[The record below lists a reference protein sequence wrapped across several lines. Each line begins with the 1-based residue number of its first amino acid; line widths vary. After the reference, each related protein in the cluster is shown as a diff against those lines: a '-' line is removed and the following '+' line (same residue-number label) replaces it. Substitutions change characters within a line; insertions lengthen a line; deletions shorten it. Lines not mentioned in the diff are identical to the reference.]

1 MVLSLMEQAVT
12 YLRRSL
18 QVFSLVT
25 CLSLL
30 PTAHGVFAQGQH
42 AGSDNSALG
51 TVHFPTS
58 CSADVQP
65 QFNQAIALLHSFW
78 FQAAIDAFEEVL
90 DVDSSCGISYWGIA
104 LASWGNPIGSGANQ
118 DGSRPT
124 AQLQA
129 GLDAIQQARAT
140 GANSERERDYIE
152 ALANLYDEYA
162 ETVDWPRVLDYEKAM
177 EALTKKYPNDSEAAI
192 FYALAIVN
200 ATDPND
206 KSYEKPLRAAAIL
219 EPAFLEEPDH
229 PGIAHYIIHGFDVPS
244 LANRALEAAQRYSDI
259 APLAPHA
266 LHMPSHTF
274 TRLGYWQNSIDT
286 NIKSAAAALEDK
298 SPAEAL
304 HSMDYMIYGY
314 LQTGQDEAAGQVV
327 EEMKQILETMDSP
340 NSRGLGGSYAIAA
353 IDARHALERKDWS
366 QAAALNVRR
375 TPVPFV
381 DAITYFARA
390 LGAARNNVPD
400 AARNDLDQLKRAA
413 ESLGNTS
420 FWGTKVDIQRQ
431 VAEAWILFAEGKTN
445 DALALMR
452 LAADR
457 EDLTEKSGI
466 SPGPIAPARELLG
479 EMLLAADLPGAALEE
494 FKPAM
499 NEEPGRFGAL
509 FGAAQAAERIGD
521 MSLASSYYQ
530 TLLEICK
537 RADNEGRDALV
548 HARESIAGNE

>member
-1 MVLSLMEQAVT
+1 MPRRLPLVLLFTVCLFFNANT
-12 YLRRSL
+12 YGFTAS
-18 QVFSLVT
+18 Q
-25 CLSLL
+25 
-30 PTAHGVFAQGQH
+30 AHGVHGEE
-42 AGSDNSALG
+42 SLG

-58 CSADVQP
+58 CSAEVQP
-65 QFNQAIALLHSFW
+65 QFNRAIALLHSFW

-90 DVDSSCGISYWGIA
+90 EVDSSCGISYWGIA
-104 LASWGNPIGSGANQ
+104 LATWGNPIGSGANQ

-124 AQLQA
+124 AQLQE

-152 ALANLYDEYA
+152 ALANLYDDYA
-162 ETVDWPRVLDYEKAM
+162 ERVDWPRVLDYEKAM
-177 EALTKKYPNDSEAAI
+177 EALATKYPDDSEAAI

-206 KSYEKPLRAAAIL
+206 KSYAKPLRAAAIL
-219 EPAFLEEPDH
+219 EPAFIEKPDH

-244 LANRALEAAQRYSDI
+244 LANRALDAAERYAAI

-286 NIKSAAAALEDK
+286 NIKSSAAALEDK

-304 HSMDYMIYGY
+304 HAMDYMIYGY

-327 EEMKQILETMDSP
+327 EEMKQILETMESP

-353 IDARHALERKDWS
+353 IDARHALERKDWTR
-366 QAAALNVRR
+366 AAALNVRR
-375 TPVPFV
+375 TPAPFV

-390 LGAARNNVPD
+390 LGAARSNMPD

-479 EMLLAADLPGAALEE
+479 EMLLASDLPGAALEE

-521 MSLASSYYQ
+521 MGLAHSYYQ
-530 TLLEICK
+530 TLLEICE
-537 RADNEGRDALV
+537 RADDEARDALM

>member
-1 MVLSLMEQAVT
+1 MPRRLPLVLLFTVCLFFNANT
-12 YLRRSL
+12 YG
-18 QVFSLVT
+18 F
-25 CLSLL
+25 
-30 PTAHGVFAQGQH
+30 TASQAQGVH
-42 AGSDNSALG
+42 GEESLG

-58 CSADVQP
+58 CSAEVQP
-65 QFNQAIALLHSFW
+65 QFNRAIALLHSFW

-90 DVDSSCGISYWGIA
+90 EVDSSCGISYWGIA
-104 LASWGNPIGSGANQ
+104 LATWGNPIGSGANQ

-152 ALANLYDEYA
+152 ALANLYDDYA
-162 ETVDWPRVLDYEKAM
+162 ERVDWPRVLDYEKAM
-177 EALTKKYPNDSEAAI
+177 EALATKYPDDSEAAI

-206 KSYEKPLRAAAIL
+206 KSYAKPLRAAAIL
-219 EPAFLEEPDH
+219 EPAFIEKPDH

-244 LANRALEAAQRYSDI
+244 LANRALDAAERYAAI

-286 NIKSAAAALEDK
+286 NIKSSAAALEDK

-304 HSMDYMIYGY
+304 HAMDYMIYGY

-327 EEMKQILETMDSP
+327 EEMKQILETMESP

-353 IDARHALERKDWS
+353 IDARHALERKDWT

-390 LGAARNNVPD
+390 LGAARSNMPD

-521 MSLASSYYQ
+521 MGLASSYYQ
-530 TLLEICK
+530 TLLEICE
-537 RADNEGRDALV
+537 RADDEARDALM

>member
-1 MVLSLMEQAVT
+1 MPRRLPLVLLFTVCLFFNANT
-12 YLRRSL
+12 YG
-18 QVFSLVT
+18 F
-25 CLSLL
+25 
-30 PTAHGVFAQGQH
+30 TASQAQGVH
-42 AGSDNSALG
+42 GEESLG

-58 CSADVQP
+58 CSAEVQP
-65 QFNQAIALLHSFW
+65 QFNRAIALLHSFW

-90 DVDSSCGISYWGIA
+90 EVDSSCGISYWGIA
-104 LASWGNPIGSGANQ
+104 LATWGNPIGSGANQ
-118 DGSRPT
+118 NGSRPT

-152 ALANLYDEYA
+152 ALANLYDDYA
-162 ETVDWPRVLDYEKAM
+162 ERVDWPRVLDYEKAM
-177 EALTKKYPNDSEAAI
+177 EALATKYPDDSEAAI

-219 EPAFLEEPDH
+219 EPAFIEKPDH

-244 LANRALEAAQRYSDI
+244 LANRALDAAERYAAI

-286 NIKSAAAALEDK
+286 NIKSSAAALEDK

-304 HSMDYMIYGY
+304 HAMDYMIYGY

-327 EEMKQILETMDSP
+327 EEMKQILETMESP

-353 IDARHALERKDWS
+353 IDARHALERKDWPR
-366 QAAALNVRR
+366 AAALNVRR

-390 LGAARNNVPD
+390 LGAARSNMPD

-479 EMLLAADLPGAALEE
+479 EMLLAADLPGAALVE

-521 MSLASSYYQ
+521 MGLAHSYYQ
-530 TLLEICK
+530 TLLEICE
-537 RADNEGRDALV
+537 RADDEARDALM

>member
-1 MVLSLMEQAVT
+1 
-12 YLRRSL
+12 
-18 QVFSLVT
+18 
-25 CLSLL
+25 
-30 PTAHGVFAQGQH
+30 
-42 AGSDNSALG
+42 
-51 TVHFPTS
+51 
-58 CSADVQP
+58 
-65 QFNQAIALLHSFW
+65 
-78 FQAAIDAFEEVL
+78 
-90 DVDSSCGISYWGIA
+90 
-104 LASWGNPIGSGANQ
+104 
-118 DGSRPT
+118 
-124 AQLQA
+124 
-129 GLDAIQQARAT
+129 
-140 GANSERERDYIE
+140 
-152 ALANLYDEYA
+152 
-162 ETVDWPRVLDYEKAM
+162 
-177 EALTKKYPNDSEAAI
+177 
-192 FYALAIVN
+192 
-200 ATDPND
+200 
-206 KSYEKPLRAAAIL
+206 
-219 EPAFLEEPDH
+219 
-229 PGIAHYIIHGFDVPS
+229 
-244 LANRALEAAQRYSDI
+244 
-259 APLAPHA
+259 
-266 LHMPSHTF
+266 
-274 TRLGYWQNSIDT
+274 
-286 NIKSAAAALEDK
+286 
-298 SPAEAL
+298 
-304 HSMDYMIYGY
+304 
-314 LQTGQDEAAGQVV
+314 
-327 EEMKQILETMDSP
+327 MKQILETMESP

-353 IDARHALERKDWS
+353 IDARHALERKDWT

-390 LGAARNNVPD
+390 LGAARSNMPD

-521 MSLASSYYQ
+521 MGLASSYYQ
-530 TLLEICK
+530 TLLEICE
-537 RADNEGRDALV
+537 RADDEARDALM

>member
-1 MVLSLMEQAVT
+1 MPRPLPLVLLLAACLLFNANT
-12 YLRRSL
+12 YG
-18 QVFSLVT
+18 F
-25 CLSLL
+25 
-30 PTAHGVFAQGQH
+30 TASHTQGDP
-42 AGSDNSALG
+42 GEDALG
-51 TVHFPTS
+51 TVHFSTS
-58 CSADVQP
+58 CSAEVQP
-65 QFNQAIALLHSFW
+65 QFNRAIALLHSFW

-90 DVDSSCGISYWGIA
+90 EVDSSCGISYWGIA
-104 LASWGNPIGSGANQ
+104 LATWGNPIGSGANK

-124 AQLQA
+124 AQLQV

-152 ALANLYDEYA
+152 ALANLYDDYA

-177 EALTKKYPNDSEAAI
+177 EALAKKYPDDSEAAI

-219 EPAFLEEPDH
+219 EPAFIEEPDH

-244 LANRALEAAQRYSDI
+244 LANRALDAAERYAAI
-259 APLAPHA
+259 APVAPHA

-304 HSMDYMIYGY
+304 HAMDYMIYGY
-314 LQTGQDEAAGQVV
+314 LQTGQDVAAGQVV
-327 EEMKQILETMDSP
+327 EDMKQILATMDSP
-340 NSRGLGGSYAIAA
+340 NSSGLGGSYAIAA
-353 IDARHALERKDWS
+353 IDARHALERKDWTR
-366 QAAALNVRR
+366 AAALNVRR

-390 LGAARNNVPD
+390 LGAARNNMPD
-400 AARNDLDQLKRAA
+400 EARGDLEQLKRASD
-413 ESLGNTS
+413 SLGGTS
-420 FWGTKVDIQRQ
+420 YWGAKVDIQRQ
-431 VAEAWILFAEGKTN
+431 VAEAWILFAEGQAN

-457 EDLTEKSGI
+457 EDQTEKSGI

-479 EMLLAADLPGAALEE
+479 EMLLEAGRRDAALEAFE
-494 FKPAM
+494 TTTK
-499 NEEPGRFGAL
+499 EEPGRFRGL
-509 FGAAQAAERIGD
+509 YGAARAAQLTGNG
-521 MSLASSYYQ
+521 SLAEQYYS
-530 TLLEICK
+530 TLLEVAA
-537 RADNEGRDALV
+537 RADADGRPELLQ
-548 HARESIAGNE
+548 ARTFLASN

>member
-1 MVLSLMEQAVT
+1 MPHRLPLVLLFTVCLFFNANT
-12 YLRRSL
+12 YG
-18 QVFSLVT
+18 F
-25 CLSLL
+25 
-30 PTAHGVFAQGQH
+30 TASQAQGVH
-42 AGSDNSALG
+42 GEESLG

-58 CSADVQP
+58 CSAEVQP
-65 QFNQAIALLHSFW
+65 QFNRAIALLHSFW

-90 DVDSSCGISYWGIA
+90 EVDSSCGISYWGIA
-104 LASWGNPIGSGANQ
+104 LATWGNPIGSGANQ

-124 AQLQA
+124 AQLQE

-152 ALANLYDEYA
+152 ALANLYDDYA
-162 ETVDWPRVLDYEKAM
+162 ERVDWPRVLDYEKAM
-177 EALTKKYPNDSEAAI
+177 EALATKYPDDSEAAI

-219 EPAFLEEPDH
+219 EPAFIEKPDH

-244 LANRALEAAQRYSDI
+244 LANRALDAAERYAAI

-286 NIKSAAAALEDK
+286 NIKSSAAALEDK

-304 HSMDYMIYGY
+304 HAMDYMIYGY

-327 EEMKQILETMDSP
+327 EEMKQILETMESP

-353 IDARHALERKDWS
+353 IDARHALERKDWT

-390 LGAARNNVPD
+390 LGAARSNMPD

-521 MSLASSYYQ
+521 MGLASSYYQ
-530 TLLEICK
+530 TLLEICE
-537 RADNEGRDALV
+537 RADDEARDALM

>member
-1 MVLSLMEQAVT
+1 MPHRLPLVLLFTVCLFFNANT
-12 YLRRSL
+12 YG
-18 QVFSLVT
+18 F
-25 CLSLL
+25 
-30 PTAHGVFAQGQH
+30 TASQAQGVH
-42 AGSDNSALG
+42 GEESLG

-58 CSADVQP
+58 CSAEVQP
-65 QFNQAIALLHSFW
+65 QFNRAIALLHSFW

-90 DVDSSCGISYWGIA
+90 EVDSSCGISYWGIA
-104 LASWGNPIGSGANQ
+104 LATWGNPIGSGANQ

-129 GLDAIQQARAT
+129 GFDAIQQARAT

-152 ALANLYDEYA
+152 ALANLYDDYA
-162 ETVDWPRVLDYEKAM
+162 ERVDWPRVLDYEKAM
-177 EALTKKYPNDSEAAI
+177 EALATKYPDDSEAAI

-219 EPAFLEEPDH
+219 EPAFIEKPDH

-244 LANRALEAAQRYSDI
+244 LANRALDAAERYAAI

-286 NIKSAAAALEDK
+286 NIKSSAAALEDK

-304 HSMDYMIYGY
+304 HAMDYMIYGY

-327 EEMKQILETMDSP
+327 EEMKQILETMESP

-353 IDARHALERKDWS
+353 IDARHALERKDWPR
-366 QAAALNVRR
+366 AAALNVRR

-390 LGAARNNVPD
+390 LGAARSNMPD

-521 MSLASSYYQ
+521 MGLASSYYQ
-530 TLLEICK
+530 TLLEICE
-537 RADNEGRDALV
+537 RADDEARDSLI

>member
-1 MVLSLMEQAVT
+1 MPRPLPLVLLLAACLLFNANT
-12 YLRRSL
+12 YG
-18 QVFSLVT
+18 F
-25 CLSLL
+25 
-30 PTAHGVFAQGQH
+30 TASQTQGAH
-42 AGSDNSALG
+42 DEEALG

-58 CSADVQP
+58 CSAEVQP
-65 QFNQAIALLHSFW
+65 QFNRAIALLHSFW

-90 DVDSSCGISYWGIA
+90 EVDSSCGISYWGIA
-104 LASWGNPIGSGANQ
+104 LATWGNPIGSGANQ

-152 ALANLYDEYA
+152 ALANLYDDYA

-304 HSMDYMIYGY
+304 HAMDYMIYGY
-314 LQTGQDEAAGQVV
+314 LQTGQDVAAGQVV
-327 EEMKQILETMDSP
+327 EDMKQILATMDSP
-340 NSRGLGGSYAIAA
+340 NSSGLGGSYAIAA
-353 IDARHALERKDWS
+353 IEARHALERKDWTR
-366 QAAALNVRR
+366 AAALNVRR

-390 LGAARNNVPD
+390 LGAARNNMTD
-400 AARNDLDQLKRAA
+400 QARSDLEQLKRASD
-413 ESLGNTS
+413 SLGGTS
-420 FWGTKVDIQRQ
+420 YWGAKVDIQRQ
-431 VAEAWILFAEGKTN
+431 VAEAWILFAEGQAN

-457 EDLTEKSGI
+457 EDQTEKSGI

-479 EMLLAADLPGAALEE
+479 EMLLEAGRRDAALEAFE
-494 FKPAM
+494 TTTK
-499 NEEPGRFGAL
+499 EEPGRFRGL
-509 FGAAQAAERIGD
+509 YGAARAAQLAGNG
-521 MSLASSYYQ
+521 SLAEQYYS
-530 TLLEICK
+530 TLLEVAA
-537 RADNEGRDALV
+537 RADADGRPELSQ
-548 HARESIAGNE
+548 ARTFLASN

>member
-1 MVLSLMEQAVT
+1 MPRRLPLVLLFTVCLFFNANT
-12 YLRRSL
+12 YG
-18 QVFSLVT
+18 F
-25 CLSLL
+25 
-30 PTAHGVFAQGQH
+30 TASQAQGVH
-42 AGSDNSALG
+42 GEESLG

-58 CSADVQP
+58 CSAEVQP
-65 QFNQAIALLHSFW
+65 QFNRAIALLHSFW

-90 DVDSSCGISYWGIA
+90 EVDSSCGISYWGIA
-104 LASWGNPIGSGANQ
+104 LATWGNPIGSGANQ

-152 ALANLYDEYA
+152 ALANLYDDYA
-162 ETVDWPRVLDYEKAM
+162 ERVDWPRVLDYEKAM
-177 EALTKKYPNDSEAAI
+177 EALATKYPDDSEAAI

-206 KSYEKPLRAAAIL
+206 KSYAKPLRAAAIL
-219 EPAFLEEPDH
+219 EPAFIEKPDH

-244 LANRALEAAQRYSDI
+244 LANRALDAAERYAAI

-286 NIKSAAAALEDK
+286 NIKSSAAALEDK

-304 HSMDYMIYGY
+304 HAMDYMIYGY

-327 EEMKQILETMDSP
+327 EEMKQILETMESP

-353 IDARHALERKDWS
+353 IDARHALERKDWT

-390 LGAARNNVPD
+390 LGAARSNMPD

-521 MSLASSYYQ
+521 MGLAHSYYQ
-530 TLLEICK
+530 TLLEICE
-537 RADNEGRDALV
+537 RADDEARDALM

>member
-1 MVLSLMEQAVT
+1 MPRRLPLVLLFTVCLFFNANT
-12 YLRRSL
+12 YGFRAS
-18 QVFSLVT
+18 Q
-25 CLSLL
+25 
-30 PTAHGVFAQGQH
+30 AQGVH
-42 AGSDNSALG
+42 GEESLG

-58 CSADVQP
+58 CSAEVQP
-65 QFNQAIALLHSFW
+65 QFNRAIALLHSFW

-90 DVDSSCGISYWGIA
+90 EVDSSCGISYWGIA
-104 LASWGNPIGSGANQ
+104 LATWGNPIGSGANQ

-152 ALANLYDEYA
+152 ALANLYDDYA
-162 ETVDWPRVLDYEKAM
+162 ERVDWPRVLDYEKAM
-177 EALTKKYPNDSEAAI
+177 EALAIKYPDDSEAAI

-219 EPAFLEEPDH
+219 EPAFIEKPDH

-244 LANRALEAAQRYSDI
+244 LANRALDAAERYAAI

-286 NIKSAAAALEDK
+286 NIKSSAAALEDK

-304 HSMDYMIYGY
+304 HAMDYMIYGY

-327 EEMKQILETMDSP
+327 EEMKQILETMESP

-353 IDARHALERKDWS
+353 IDARHALERKDWT

-390 LGAARNNVPD
+390 LGAARSNMPD

-521 MSLASSYYQ
+521 MGLAHSYYQ
-530 TLLEICK
+530 TLLEICE
-537 RADNEGRDALV
+537 RADDEARDALM

>member
-1 MVLSLMEQAVT
+1 MPRRLPLVL
-12 YLRRSL
+12 
-18 QVFSLVT
+18 
-25 CLSLL
+25 LL
-30 PTAHGVFAQGQH
+30 TICFFTANAYGFTASQTH
-42 AGSDNSALG
+42 ATHDEETLG

-58 CSADVQP
+58 CSAEVQP
-65 QFNQAIALLHSFW
+65 QFNRAIALLHSFW

-90 DVDSSCGISYWGIA
+90 EVDSSCGISYWGIA
-104 LASWGNPIGSGANQ
+104 LATWGNPIGSGANQ

-152 ALANLYDEYA
+152 ALANLYDDYA
-162 ETVDWPRVLDYEKAM
+162 ETVDWPRVLDYEKSM
-177 EALTKKYPNDSEAAI
+177 EALATKYPDDSEAAI

-206 KSYEKPLRAAAIL
+206 KSYAKPLRAAAIL
-219 EPAFLEEPDH
+219 EPAFIKEPDH
-229 PGIAHYIIHGFDVPS
+229 PGVAHYIIHGFDVPS
-244 LANRALEAAQRYSDI
+244 LANRALDAAERYAAI

-286 NIKSAAAALEDK
+286 NIKSAAAALDDK

-304 HSMDYMIYGY
+304 HAMDYMIYGY
-314 LQTGQDEAAGQVV
+314 LQTGQDEAAGQIVI
-327 EEMKQILETMDSP
+327 EMERILGTMESP

-353 IDARHALERKDWS
+353 IDARHALERKDWTR
-366 QAAALNVRR
+366 AAALNVRR

-390 LGAARNNVPD
+390 LGAARNNMPD
-400 AARNDLDQLKRAA
+400 MARDDLDQLRRAA

-431 VAEAWILFAEGKTN
+431 VAEAWILFAEGNTN

-457 EDLTEKSGI
+457 EDLTEKSGV

-521 MSLASSYYQ
+521 MGLASTYYQ
-530 TLLEICK
+530 RLLEMCE
-537 RADNEGRDALV
+537 RADAEARDALI

>member
-1 MVLSLMEQAVT
+1 MEQAVT

-58 CSADVQP
+58 CSANVQP

-90 DVDSSCGISYWGIA
+90 EVDSSCGISYWGIA
-104 LASWGNPIGSGANQ
+104 LATWGNPIGSGANQ

-124 AQLQA
+124 AQLQE

-152 ALANLYDEYA
+152 ALANLYDDYA
-162 ETVDWPRVLDYEKAM
+162 ERVDWPRVLDYEKAM
-177 EALTKKYPNDSEAAI
+177 EALATKYPDDSEAAI

-219 EPAFLEEPDH
+219 EPAFIEKPDH

-244 LANRALEAAQRYSDI
+244 LANRALDAAERYAAI

-286 NIKSAAAALEDK
+286 NIKSSAAALEDK

-304 HSMDYMIYGY
+304 HAMDYMIYGY

-327 EEMKQILETMDSP
+327 EEMKQILETMESP

-353 IDARHALERKDWS
+353 IDARHALERKDWT

-390 LGAARNNVPD
+390 LGAARSNMPD

-521 MSLASSYYQ
+521 MGLASSYYQ
-530 TLLEICK
+530 TLLEICE
-537 RADNEGRDALV
+537 RADDEARDALM

>member
-1 MVLSLMEQAVT
+1 MPRPLPLVLLLAACLLFNANT
-12 YLRRSL
+12 YG
-18 QVFSLVT
+18 F
-25 CLSLL
+25 
-30 PTAHGVFAQGQH
+30 TASHTQGDP
-42 AGSDNSALG
+42 GEDALG
-51 TVHFPTS
+51 TVHFSTS
-58 CSADVQP
+58 CSAEVQP
-65 QFNQAIALLHSFW
+65 QFNRAIALLHSFW

-90 DVDSSCGISYWGIA
+90 EVDSSCGISYWGIA
-104 LASWGNPIGSGANQ
+104 LATWGNPIGSGANK

-124 AQLQA
+124 AQLQV

-152 ALANLYDEYA
+152 ALANLYDDYA

-177 EALTKKYPNDSEAAI
+177 EALAKKYPDDSEAAI

-219 EPAFLEEPDH
+219 EPAFIEEPDH
-229 PGIAHYIIHGFDVPS
+229 PGVAHYIIHGFDVPS
-244 LANRALEAAQRYSDI
+244 LANRALDAAERYAAI

-314 LQTGQDEAAGQVV
+314 LQTGQDVAAGQVV
-327 EEMKQILETMDSP
+327 EEMKQILETMESP

-353 IDARHALERKDWS
+353 IDARHALERKDWTR
-366 QAAALNVRR
+366 AAALNVRR

-390 LGAARNNVPD
+390 LGAARNNMPD

-431 VAEAWILFAEGKTN
+431 VAEAWILFAEGQTN

-466 SPGPIAPARELLG
+466 SPGPLAPARELLG
-479 EMLLAADLPGAALEE
+479 EMLLAADLPSAALEE
-494 FKPAM
+494 FEPAM

-509 FGAAQAAERIGD
+509 FGAAQSAERLGD
-521 MSLASSYYQ
+521 TALANSYYQ
-530 TLLEICK
+530 TLLEICE
-537 RADNEGRDALV
+537 RADDEARDALI

>member
-104 LASWGNPIGSGANQ
+104 LATWGNPIGSGANQ

-152 ALANLYDEYA
+152 ALANLYDDYA

-219 EPAFLEEPDH
+219 EPAFIEEPDH

-304 HSMDYMIYGY
+304 HAMDYMIYGY
-314 LQTGQDEAAGQVV
+314 LQTGQDVAAGQVV
-327 EEMKQILETMDSP
+327 EDMKQILATMDSP
-340 NSRGLGGSYAIAA
+340 NSSGLGGSYAIAA
-353 IDARHALERKDWS
+353 IDARHALERKDWTG
-366 QAAALNVRR
+366 AAALNVRR

-390 LGAARNNVPD
+390 LGAARSNMTD
-400 AARNDLDQLKRAA
+400 QARSDLEQLKRASD
-413 ESLGNTS
+413 SLGGTS
-420 FWGTKVDIQRQ
+420 YWGAKVDIQRQ
-431 VAEAWILFAEGKTN
+431 VAEAWILFAEGQAN

-457 EDLTEKSGI
+457 EDQTEKSGI

-479 EMLLAADLPGAALEE
+479 EMLLEAGRRDAALEAFE
-494 FKPAM
+494 TTTE
-499 NEEPGRFGAL
+499 EEPGRFRGL
-509 FGAAQAAERIGD
+509 YGAARAAQLAGNG
-521 MSLASSYYQ
+521 SLAEQYYS
-530 TLLEICK
+530 TLLEVAA
-537 RADNEGRDALV
+537 RADADGRPELSQ
-548 HARESIAGNE
+548 ARTFLASN

>member
-1 MVLSLMEQAVT
+1 MPRPLPLVLLLAACLLFNANT
-12 YLRRSL
+12 YG
-18 QVFSLVT
+18 F
-25 CLSLL
+25 
-30 PTAHGVFAQGQH
+30 TASHTQGDP
-42 AGSDNSALG
+42 GEDALG
-51 TVHFPTS
+51 TVHFSTS
-58 CSADVQP
+58 CSAEVQP
-65 QFNQAIALLHSFW
+65 QFNRAIALLHSFW

-90 DVDSSCGISYWGIA
+90 EVDSSCGISYWGIA
-104 LASWGNPIGSGANQ
+104 LATWGNPIGSGANK

-124 AQLQA
+124 AQLQV

-152 ALANLYDEYA
+152 ALANLYDDYA

-177 EALTKKYPNDSEAAI
+177 EALAKKYPDDSEAAI

-206 KSYEKPLRAAAIL
+206 KSYAKPLRAAAIL
-219 EPAFLEEPDH
+219 EPAFIEEPDH

-244 LANRALEAAQRYSDI
+244 LANRALDAAERYAAI
-259 APLAPHA
+259 APVAPHA

-304 HSMDYMIYGY
+304 HAMDYMIYGY
-314 LQTGQDEAAGQVV
+314 LQTGQDVAAGQVV
-327 EEMKQILETMDSP
+327 EDMKQILATMDSP
-340 NSRGLGGSYAIAA
+340 NSSGLGGSYAIAA
-353 IDARHALERKDWS
+353 IDARHALERKDWTR
-366 QAAALNVRR
+366 AAALNVRR

-390 LGAARNNVPD
+390 LGAARNNMPD
-400 AARNDLDQLKRAA
+400 EARGDLEQLKRASD
-413 ESLGNTS
+413 SLGGTS
-420 FWGTKVDIQRQ
+420 YWGAKVDIQRQ
-431 VAEAWILFAEGKTN
+431 VAEAWILFAEGQAN

-457 EDLTEKSGI
+457 EDQTEKSGI

-479 EMLLAADLPGAALEE
+479 EMLLEAGRRDAALEAFE
-494 FKPAM
+494 TTTK
-499 NEEPGRFGAL
+499 EEPGRFRGL
-509 FGAAQAAERIGD
+509 YGAARAAQLTGNG
-521 MSLASSYYQ
+521 SLAEQYYS
-530 TLLEICK
+530 TLLEVAA
-537 RADNEGRDALV
+537 RADADGRPELLQ
-548 HARESIAGNE
+548 ARTFLASN

>member
-1 MVLSLMEQAVT
+1 MPRRLPLVLLFTVCLFFNANT
-12 YLRRSL
+12 YGFTAS
-18 QVFSLVT
+18 QV
-25 CLSLL
+25 
-30 PTAHGVFAQGQH
+30 HGVHGEE
-42 AGSDNSALG
+42 SLG

-58 CSADVQP
+58 CSAEVQP
-65 QFNQAIALLHSFW
+65 QFNRAIALLHSFW

-90 DVDSSCGISYWGIA
+90 EVDSSCGISYWGIA
-104 LASWGNPIGSGANQ
+104 LATWGNPIGSGANQ

-124 AQLQA
+124 VQLQA

-152 ALANLYDEYA
+152 ALANLYDDYA
-162 ETVDWPRVLDYEKAM
+162 ERVDWPRVLDYEKAM
-177 EALTKKYPNDSEAAI
+177 EALATKYPDDSEAAI

-219 EPAFLEEPDH
+219 EPAFIEKPDH
-229 PGIAHYIIHGFDVPS
+229 PGIAHYIIHGFDIPS
-244 LANRALEAAQRYSDI
+244 LANRALDAAERYAAI

-286 NIKSAAAALEDK
+286 NIKSSAAALEDK

-304 HSMDYMIYGY
+304 HAMDYMIYGY

-327 EEMKQILETMDSP
+327 EEMKQILETMESP

-353 IDARHALERKDWS
+353 IDARHALERKDWPR
-366 QAAALNVRR
+366 AAALNVRR

-390 LGAARNNVPD
+390 LGAARSNMPD

-431 VAEAWILFAEGKTN
+431 AAEAWILFAEGKTN

-521 MSLASSYYQ
+521 MGLASSYYQ
-530 TLLEICK
+530 TLLEICE
-537 RADNEGRDALV
+537 RADDEARDSLM

>member
-1 MVLSLMEQAVT
+1 MP
-12 YLRRSL
+12 R
-18 QVFSLVT
+18 
-25 CLSLL
+25 LL
-30 PTAHGVFAQGQH
+30 PLVLLLAICLLFNADTYGFTASQTQGAH
-42 AGSDNSALG
+42 DEEALG

-58 CSADVQP
+58 CSAEVQP
-65 QFNQAIALLHSFW
+65 QFNRAIALLHSFW

-90 DVDSSCGISYWGIA
+90 EVDSSCGISYWGIA
-104 LASWGNPIGSGANQ
+104 LANWGNPVGSGANQ
-118 DGSRPT
+118 NGSRPT

-129 GLDAIQQARAT
+129 GLDAIHQARAT

-152 ALANLYDEYA
+152 ALANLYENYE

-177 EALTKKYPNDSEAAI
+177 EALAVKYPDDSEAAI
-192 FYALAIVN
+192 FYALAIIN

-206 KSYEKPLRAAAIL
+206 KSYAKPYRAAAIL
-219 EPAFLEEPDH
+219 EPAFIEEPDH

-244 LANRALEAAQRYSDI
+244 LANRALDAAERYSAI

-286 NIKSAAAALEDK
+286 NIKSAAAALDDK

-304 HSMDYMIYGY
+304 HAMDYMIYGY
-314 LQTGQDEAAGQVV
+314 LQTGQDKAAGQIVI
-327 EEMKQILETMDSP
+327 EMERILGTMESP

-353 IDARHALERKDWS
+353 IDARHALERKDWTR
-366 QAAALNVRR
+366 AAALNVRR

-390 LGAARNNVPD
+390 LGAARNNMPD
-400 AARNDLDQLKRAA
+400 MARNDLDQLRRAA

-431 VAEAWILFAEGKTN
+431 IAEAWILFAEGNTN

-457 EDLTEKSGI
+457 EDLTEKSGV

-509 FGAAQAAERIGD
+509 FGAAQAAEQIGD
-521 MSLASSYYQ
+521 MGLASAYYQ
-530 TLLEICK
+530 TLLEICE
-537 RADNEGRDALV
+537 RADDEARDALM
-548 HARESIAGNE
+548 HARESIAENE

>member
-1 MVLSLMEQAVT
+1 MPRRLPLVLLFTVCLFFNANT
-12 YLRRSL
+12 YGFTAS
-18 QVFSLVT
+18 Q
-25 CLSLL
+25 
-30 PTAHGVFAQGQH
+30 AHGVHGEE
-42 AGSDNSALG
+42 SLG

-58 CSADVQP
+58 CSAEVQP
-65 QFNQAIALLHSFW
+65 QFNRAIALLHSFW

-90 DVDSSCGISYWGIA
+90 EVDSSCGISYWGIA
-104 LASWGNPIGSGANQ
+104 LATWGNPIGSGANQ
-118 DGSRPT
+118 NGSRPT

-140 GANSERERDYIE
+140 GVNSERERDYIE
-152 ALANLYDEYA
+152 ALANLYDDYA
-162 ETVDWPRVLDYEKAM
+162 EKVDWPRVLDYEKAM
-177 EALTKKYPNDSEAAI
+177 EALATKYPEDSEAAI

-244 LANRALEAAQRYSDI
+244 LANRALEAAERYAAI

-304 HSMDYMIYGY
+304 HAMDYMIYGY
-314 LQTGQDEAAGQVV
+314 LQTGQDVAAGQVV
-327 EEMKQILETMDSP
+327 EDMKQILATMDSP
-340 NSRGLGGSYAIAA
+340 NSSGLGGSYAIAA
-353 IDARHALERKDWS
+353 IEARHALERKDWTR
-366 QAAALNVRR
+366 AAALNVRR

-390 LGAARNNVPD
+390 LGAARNNMTD
-400 AARNDLDQLKRAA
+400 QARSDLEQLKRASD
-413 ESLGNTS
+413 SLGGTS
-420 FWGTKVDIQRQ
+420 YWGAKVDIQRQ
-431 VAEAWILFAEGKTN
+431 VAEAWILFAEGQAN

-457 EDLTEKSGI
+457 EDQTEKSGI

-479 EMLLAADLPGAALEE
+479 EMLLEAGRRDAALEAFE
-494 FKPAM
+494 TTTK
-499 NEEPGRFGAL
+499 EEPGRFRGL
-509 FGAAQAAERIGD
+509 YGAARAAQLAGNG
-521 MSLASSYYQ
+521 SLAEQYYS
-530 TLLEICK
+530 TLLEVAA
-537 RADNEGRDALV
+537 RADADGRPELSQ
-548 HARESIAGNE
+548 ARTFLASN

>member
-1 MVLSLMEQAVT
+1 MPRRLPLVLLFTVCLFFNANT
-12 YLRRSL
+12 YG
-18 QVFSLVT
+18 F
-25 CLSLL
+25 
-30 PTAHGVFAQGQH
+30 TASQAQGVH
-42 AGSDNSALG
+42 GEESLG

-58 CSADVQP
+58 CSAEVQP
-65 QFNQAIALLHSFW
+65 QFNRAIALLHSFW

-90 DVDSSCGISYWGIA
+90 EVDSSCGISYWGIA
-104 LASWGNPIGSGANQ
+104 LATWGNPIGSGANQ

-124 AQLQA
+124 AQLQE

-152 ALANLYDEYA
+152 ALANLYDDYA
-162 ETVDWPRVLDYEKAM
+162 ERVDWPRVLDYEKAM
-177 EALTKKYPNDSEAAI
+177 EALATKYPDDSEAAI

-219 EPAFLEEPDH
+219 EPAFIEKPDH

-244 LANRALEAAQRYSDI
+244 LANRALDAAERYAAI

-286 NIKSAAAALEDK
+286 NIKSSAAALEDK

-304 HSMDYMIYGY
+304 HAMDYMIYGY

-327 EEMKQILETMDSP
+327 EEMKQILETMESP

-353 IDARHALERKDWS
+353 IDARHALERKDWT

-390 LGAARNNVPD
+390 LGAARSNMPD

-479 EMLLAADLPGAALEE
+479 EMLLASDLPGAALEE

-521 MSLASSYYQ
+521 MGLAHSYYQ
-530 TLLEICK
+530 TLLEICE
-537 RADNEGRDALV
+537 RADDEARDALM

>member
-1 MVLSLMEQAVT
+1 MPRRLPLVLLFTVCLFFNANT
-12 YLRRSL
+12 YG
-18 QVFSLVT
+18 F
-25 CLSLL
+25 
-30 PTAHGVFAQGQH
+30 TASQAQGVH
-42 AGSDNSALG
+42 GEESLG

-58 CSADVQP
+58 CSAEVQP
-65 QFNQAIALLHSFW
+65 QFNRAIALLHSFW

-90 DVDSSCGISYWGIA
+90 EVDSSCGISYWGIA
-104 LASWGNPIGSGANQ
+104 LATWGNPIGSGANQ

-124 AQLQA
+124 AQLQE

-152 ALANLYDEYA
+152 ALANLYDDYA
-162 ETVDWPRVLDYEKAM
+162 ERVDWPRVLDYEKAM
-177 EALTKKYPNDSEAAI
+177 EALATKYPDDSEAAI

-219 EPAFLEEPDH
+219 EPAFIEKPDH

-244 LANRALEAAQRYSDI
+244 LANRALDAAERYAAI

-286 NIKSAAAALEDK
+286 NIKSSAAALEDK

-304 HSMDYMIYGY
+304 HAMDYMIYGY

-327 EEMKQILETMDSP
+327 EEMKQILETMESP

-353 IDARHALERKDWS
+353 IDARHALERKDWT

-390 LGAARNNVPD
+390 LGAARSNMPD

-521 MSLASSYYQ
+521 MGLAHSYYQ
-530 TLLEICK
+530 TLLEICE
-537 RADNEGRDALV
+537 RADDEARDALM

>member
-1 MVLSLMEQAVT
+1 MPRRLPLVLLFTVCLFFNANT
-12 YLRRSL
+12 YGFRAS
-18 QVFSLVT
+18 Q
-25 CLSLL
+25 
-30 PTAHGVFAQGQH
+30 AQGVH
-42 AGSDNSALG
+42 GEESLG

-58 CSADVQP
+58 CSAEVQP
-65 QFNQAIALLHSFW
+65 QFNRAIALLHSFW

-90 DVDSSCGISYWGIA
+90 EVDSSCGISYWGIA
-104 LASWGNPIGSGANQ
+104 LATWGNPIGSGANQ

-124 AQLQA
+124 AQLQE

-152 ALANLYDEYA
+152 ALANLYDDYA
-162 ETVDWPRVLDYEKAM
+162 ERVDWPRVLDYEKAM
-177 EALTKKYPNDSEAAI
+177 EALAIKYPDDSEAAI

-219 EPAFLEEPDH
+219 EPAFIEKPDH

-244 LANRALEAAQRYSDI
+244 LANRALDAAERYAAI

-286 NIKSAAAALEDK
+286 NIKSSAAALEDK

-304 HSMDYMIYGY
+304 HAMDYMIYGY

-327 EEMKQILETMDSP
+327 EEMKQILETMESP

-353 IDARHALERKDWS
+353 IDARHALERKDWT

-390 LGAARNNVPD
+390 LGAARSNMPD

-521 MSLASSYYQ
+521 MGLASSYYQ
-530 TLLEICK
+530 TLLEICE
-537 RADNEGRDALV
+537 RADDEARDALM